1 MKTVLAWALFFTA
14 VTANDATAWRA
25 DLHHLAVELPKAHK
39 NAFHTMSRA
48 EFDAAVAA
56 LDARI
61 PSLDRSAII
70 VELSRLVAMVGDG
83 HTGIADLFT
92 SETIGFGYYPLALYL
107 FDDGLYVY
115 AAAPPYA
122 AIAGGRVTE
131 IGGRPVGDA
140 LERLRPLVPRDN
152 EWGFRDR
159 VAAYAVTPEVLR
171 AVGLADETM
180 RARFTVEKDGHSVA
194 ATIEPRHDA
203 RPRGLGRSLRVPEG
217 WTAAATPA
225 TPPLWLR
232 NTGDYYWLEYLPA
245 SKTLY
250 VQFNEVANKEGEPLR
265 QFAERV
271 AAESAQPR
279 VERMVLDLRWNTGG
293 NNYLNRPLL
302 LAIIKSK
309 ANVRGRL
316 FTLIGRKTFSAAQNL
331 VNDLE
336 KYTETIFVG
345 EPTAEHPNFYADAAR
360 IVLPNSKITV
370 YASAL
375 WWQDLDSR
383 DRRTATGPHI
393 ATDLRWDDYAH
404 GADPALDA
412 ALQWRPPPA
421 LAEQIDEALRAGNA
435 ARAHEL
441 AEAWRANRANRYAT
455 VESPLN
461 SLGYRLLQG
470 GRVADAVEVFRINVE
485 LYPESANV
493 YDSLGEAYLAA
504 GNKTLSDEA
513 YRKAAALAAARSR

>member
-1 MKTVLAWALFFTA
+1 MKSVLAWALLFA
-14 VTANDATAWRA
+14 VTTNDAALWRA
-25 DLHHLAVELPKAHK
+25 DLHHLATELPKAHK
-39 NAFHTMSRA
+39 DAFHTMSRA
-48 EFDAAVAA
+48 DFDAAVAA

-61 PSLDRSAII
+61 PSLDRGAII
-70 VELSRLVAMVGDG
+70 VELARLLAMVGDG
-83 HTGIADLFT
+83 HTGLADFF
-92 SETIGFGYYPLALYL
+92 SSDTIGFGYYPLALYL

-115 AAAPPYA
+115 AAAPAYA
-122 AIAGGRVTE
+122 SIAGGRVTE
-131 IGGRPVGDA
+131 IGGAPVNDA
-140 LERLRPLVPRDN
+140 LERLRPLIPRDN
-152 EWGFRDR
+152 EWGFKDR

-171 AVGLADETM
+171 AVGLADEAL
-180 RARFTVEKDGHSVA
+180 RARFTVEKDGHTVS

-203 RPRGLGRSLRVPEG
+203 RPRGLGRSLRVPDG
-217 WTAAATPA
+217 WTAATRETTPR
-225 TPPLWLR
+225 WLR

-309 ANVRGRL
+309 ANVRGHL

-370 YASAL
+370 FASAL

-383 DRRTATGPHI
+383 DRRTATGPHV
-393 ATDLRWDDYAH
+393 AADLRWDDYAH

-412 ALQWRPPPA
+412 ALQWRPAPA
-421 LAEQIDEALRAGNA
+421 LAEQIDEVLRHGNA
-435 ARAHEL
+435 ARAREL
-441 AEAWRANRANRYAT
+441 AEAWRTNRANRYAT

-461 SLGYRLLQG
+461 ALGYRLLQG
-470 GRVADAVEVFRINVE
+470 GRVADAVEVFRVNVA
-485 LYPESANV
+485 LYPDSANV

-504 GNKTLSDEA
+504 GNKTLSEEA
-513 YRKAAALAAARSR
+513 YRKAAALAARRSR